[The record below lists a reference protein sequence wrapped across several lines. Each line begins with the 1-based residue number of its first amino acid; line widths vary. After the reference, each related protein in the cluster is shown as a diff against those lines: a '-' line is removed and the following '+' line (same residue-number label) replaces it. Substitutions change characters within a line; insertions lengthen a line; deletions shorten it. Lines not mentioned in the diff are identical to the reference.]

1 MCALLLDER
10 AQEVRHTHQHKKLL
24 LLGARLAHPWSKPRE
39 RGVSGETRPHP
50 CPTWLPCVHGP
61 YHVQHGL
68 SRTRD
73 SSHVPR
79 GCRVYVAPTMFNMDF
94 HGHATPATFHMARVC
109 TWPQPRSTW
118 TFTYTRLQPCS
129 TWLACVRT
137 PTVSNMEFHVYVA
150 PAHVYVAP
158 VCTWHRPRATW
169 EAAYTWLR
177 PRHTWEGTVPNASLL
192 Y

>member
-73 SSHVPR
+73 SSHVPH
-79 GCRVYVAPTMFNMDF
+79 GSRVYVAPTTFNMDL
-94 HGHATPATFHMARVC
+94 HVHTTPAMFHMARVC
-109 TWPQPRSTW
+109 TNPDRVQHGISRVRGTGPRVRG
-118 TFTYTRLQPCS
+118 TRVHVAS
-129 TWLACVRT
+129 AACDVGSR
-137 PTVSNMEFHVYVA
+137 VHVA
-150 PAHVYVAP
+150 P
-158 VCTWHRPRATW
+158 T
-169 EAAYTWLR
+169 
-177 PRHTWEGTVPNASLL
+177 ASHMGGDSS
-192 Y
+192 